1 MLRFAHVFCVL
12 RLLMSI
18 RRSVADGLLPTVE
31 FSLAGPQL
39 TDVTEAVADLDQMVS
54 TQTQE
59 LKLQLLHDWSHAF
72 AQGNRKI
79 DDAFRIARKRGA
91 SRNVPFLDGAFD
103 VARVFRVNVEHM
115 GDIADTTEFFKLYR
129 NDVNGSMAQF
139 FSAEAK
145 AFGIVVDQIVA
156 IVRAALRLPHET
168 EAFLDTSSL
177 GFKVVA
183 PEGVYPSPVAIV
195 EDFESRRAIHFSWAL
210 EFLLRL
216 NHDLCERLKN
226 VVQRHLH
233 EDT

>member
-1 MLRFAHVFCVL
+1 MRPLGPWCKRI
-12 RLLMSI
+12 LL
-18 RRSVADGLLPTVE
+18 V
-31 FSLAGPQL
+31 
-39 TDVTEAVADLDQMVS
+39 
-54 TQTQE
+54 QE

-79 DDAFRIARKRGA
+79 DDAFRYVSHAFVTEVNVTTRPTTRPVMTRIARKRGA

-115 GDIADTTEFFKLYR
+115 GDVADTTEFFKVYR
-129 NDVNGSMAQF
+129 NDVNGSMAQL

-168 EAFLDTSSL
+168 EAFSDTSSP

-195 EDFESRRAIHFSWAL
+195 EVTPSHHCTRDVMYGKHVGVFYRISKAAARFIFHGRWNS
-210 EFLLRL
+210 
-216 NHDLCERLKN
+216 CC
-226 VVQRHLH
+226 V
-233 EDT
+233 